1 MKKIIN
7 ILLIF
12 ILSFNIKL
20 FAESGFESILNV
32 PLGVSLGIFN
42 GEVESIG
49 NEPQINTKAGFDAG
63 VNAQLGYMFAFGKFG
78 LSILADIGYSYDSFK
93 YSLYHSVSAF
103 GGSEEYNIENS
114 LYLHSLQIGI
124 IPKLNFGAFS
134 LGIGGGVKIPISGT
148 SEIKTIK
155 TINIFGNSIKS
166 EDNIKKNYTKSDYL
180 SSVIGYFKLTFDY
193 SFFFTSKLAFN
204 VGAYL
209 GYDIG
214 LSYKAA
220 NLNETYRVDSFDI
233 GVQIGLRFAPRL

>member
-1 MKKIIN
+1 M
-7 ILLIF
+7 
-12 ILSFNIKL
+12 
-20 FAESGFESILNV
+20 
-32 PLGVSLGIFN
+32 
-42 GEVESIG
+42 IG

-220 NLNETYRVDSFDI
+220 DLNETYRADSFDI
-233 GVQIGLRFAPRL
+233 GFQLGLRFAPRL

>member
-1 MKKIIN
+1 M
-7 ILLIF
+7 
-12 ILSFNIKL
+12 
-20 FAESGFESILNV
+20 
-32 PLGVSLGIFN
+32 
-42 GEVESIG
+42 
-49 NEPQINTKAGFDAG
+49 
-63 VNAQLGYMFAFGKFG
+63 NAQLGYMFAFGKFG

-134 LGIGGGVKIPISGT
+134 LGIGGVKIPISGT
-148 SEIKTIK
+148 RESKTIK
-155 TINIFGNSIKS
+155 TINILGDSIKS
-166 EDNIKKNYTKSDYL
+166 EYNIKTDYKKSDYL
-180 SSVIGYFKLTFDY
+180 SSVIGYFKFTFDY

-204 VGAYL
+204 LGAYFA
-209 GYDIG
+209 YDIG
-214 LSYKAA
+214 LPYKAA

>member
-1 MKKIIN
+1 MT
-7 ILLIF
+7 
-12 ILSFNIKL
+12 FNIKL
-20 FAESGFESILNV
+20 FAESGFEAVLNV

-148 SEIKTIK
+148 RESKTIK
-155 TINIFGNSIKS
+155 TINILGDSIKS
-166 EDNIKKNYTKSDYL
+166 EYNIKTDYKKSDYL
-180 SSVIGYFKLTFDY
+180 SSVIGYFKFTFDY

-204 VGAYL
+204 LGAYFA
-209 GYDIG
+209 YDIG
-214 LSYKAA
+214 LPYKAA

>member
-20 FAESGFESILNV
+20 FAESGFEAVLNV

-148 SEIKTIK
+148 RESKTIK
-155 TINIFGNSIKS
+155 TINILGDSIKS
-166 EDNIKKNYTKSDYL
+166 EYNIKTDYKKSDYL
-180 SSVIGYFKLTFDY
+180 SSVIGYFKFTFDY

-204 VGAYL
+204 LGAYFA
-209 GYDIG
+209 YDIG
-214 LSYKAA
+214 LPYKAA

>member
-1 MKKIIN
+1 MT
-7 ILLIF
+7 
-12 ILSFNIKL
+12 FNIKL
-20 FAESGFESILNV
+20 FAESGFEAVLNV

-78 LSILADIGYSYDSFK
+78 LSVLADLGYSYDSFR
-93 YSLYHSVSAF
+93 YSVYHSVSAL

-134 LGIGGGVKIPISGT
+134 LGIGGGVKIPISGI

-180 SSVIGYFKLTFDY
+180 SSVIGYFKFTFDY

-204 VGAYL
+204 LGAYFA
-209 GYDIG
+209 YDIG

>member
-1 MKKIIN
+1 MK
-7 ILLIF
+7 
-12 ILSFNIKL
+12 NIKKL
-20 FAESGFESILNV
+20 SLVIALILVANIKVFAESGFEAVLNV

-78 LSILADIGYSYDSFK
+78 LSVLADLGYSYDSFR
-93 YSLYHSVSAF
+93 YSVYHSVSAL

-114 LYLHSLQIGI
+114 LYLHSFQIGI
-124 IPKLNFGAFS
+124 LPKFNFGAFS
-134 LGIGGGVKIPISGT
+134 FGIGGGVKIPISGT
-148 SEIKTIK
+148 RESKTKKTI
-155 TINIFGNSIKS
+155 IKS
-166 EDNIKKNYTKSDYL
+166 EYNIKTDYKKSDYL
-180 SSVIGYFKLTFDY
+180 SSVIGYFKFTFDY

-204 VGAYL
+204 VGAYFL
-209 GYDIG
+209 YDIG

-233 GVQIGLRFAPRL
+233 GFQLGLRFAPRL

>member
-20 FAESGFESILNV
+20 FAESGFEALLNI
-32 PLGVSLGIFN
+32 PLGASFGIFN
-42 GEVESIG
+42 GEIESIG
-49 NEPQINTKAGFDAG
+49 NAPKINTKAGFDAG

-78 LSILADIGYSYDSFK
+78 LSILADLGYSYDSFK

-114 LYLHSLQIGI
+114 LYLHSFQIGI

-148 SEIKTIK
+148 SESKTIK
-155 TINIFGNSIKS
+155 TINIFGSTSKTEDYLKKDYKS
-166 EDNIKKNYTKSDYL
+166 SDY
-180 SSVIGYFKLTFDY
+180 SSSIIGYVKMTFDY

-204 VGAYL
+204 LGAYI

-214 LSYKAA
+214 ISTKDTD
-220 NLNETYRVDSFDI
+220 NRIDSFDTGI
-233 GVQIGLRFAPRL
+233 QLALRFAPIL

>member
-12 ILSFNIKL
+12 TLSFNIKL
-20 FAESGFESILNV
+20 FAESGFEAVLNV

-49 NEPQINTKAGFDAG
+49 NAPTINTKAGFDAG
-63 VNAQLGYMFAFGKFG
+63 VNAQLGYMFTFGKFG
-78 LSILADIGYSYDSFK
+78 LSLLADMGYTYDSFK
-93 YSLYHSVSAF
+93 YSSYHSVSAL

-114 LYLHSLQIGI
+114 LYLHSFQIGL

-134 LGIGGGVKIPISGT
+134 IGIGGGVKIPISGT

-166 EDNIKKNYTKSDYL
+166 EDNVKKDYKKSDYL
-180 SSVIGYFKLTFDY
+180 SSIIGYFKFTFDY
-193 SFFFTSKLAFN
+193 SFFFTNKLAFN
-204 VGAYL
+204 LGVYF

-220 NLNETYRVDSFDI
+220 NSNEKYRTDSFDI
-233 GVQIGLRFAPRL
+233 GVQLGLRFAPRL

>member
-42 GEVESIG
+42 GELESIG
-49 NEPQINTKAGFDAG
+49 SSPKINTKAGFDSGIQAQAG
-63 VNAQLGYMFAFGKFG
+63 YIISFGKFG

-134 LGIGGGVKIPISGT
+134 LGIGGGVKIPISGI

-180 SSVIGYFKLTFDY
+180 SYVIGYFKFTFDY

-204 VGAYL
+204 VGAYFL
-209 GYDIG
+209 YDIG

-220 NLNETYRVDSFDI
+220 DLNETYRVDSFDI
-233 GVQIGLRFAPRL
+233 GFQLGLRFAPRL